1 MIEKRKNNIILFCI
15 TLLGSLA
22 MLGAIRAIVED
33 KKDSDYKS
41 YHQKIYEEYKQQR
54 DSSYQHLTQ
63 IYGKEKVGLV
73 IYSCIC
79 FENENINLDSLQ
91 MGYISDV
98 YFKFDD
104 VQDILQGKIKIGF
117 NFLQCIEAL
126 GYPEDTDITVTAENR
141 YADWYYDNGYTLH
154 LINGYLTRYSIR

>member
-41 YHQKIYEEYKQQR
+41 YHQKLYEEYKQQR

-98 YFKFDD
+98 YFNPRSRKGSDLTSFRTI
-104 VQDILQGKIKIGF
+104 QRQTLFQSTLPQGERHSF
-117 NFLQCIEAL
+117 RRPFLCAIH
-126 GYPEDTDITVTAENR
+126 I
-141 YADWYYDNGYTLH
+141 
-154 LINGYLTRYSIR
+154 SIHAPARGATWDRSQNMPK

>member
-1 MIEKRKNNIILFCI
+1 MKKYAGLLILSWLIVDTILIIAENSTSHQDRELTEEYEFHRKQD
-15 TLLGSLA
+15 SLA
-22 MLGAIRAIVED
+22 RINEI
-33 KKDSDYKS
+33 KKLS
-41 YHQKIYEEYKQQR
+41 E
-54 DSSYQHLTQ
+54 
-63 IYGKEKVGLV
+63 IYGQKKVGMA

-154 LINGYLTRYSIR
+154 LINGHLTRYSIR